1 MRHAYLH
8 GTKEQASPTSE
19 NDVKSIYDNKEGT
32 NSIVIIHI
40 PIMHCDRGNKREN
53 ESWKKLTDVLYG
65 LVTKM
70 PNKFVGYKVS
80 LAIHMFN

>member
-40 PIMHCDRGNKREN
+40 PIKHCEGGKKREN
-53 ESWKKLTDVLYG
+53 EL
-65 LVTKM
+65 
-70 PNKFVGYKVS
+70 
-80 LAIHMFN
+80 